1 MLGTGY
7 FLKIAKINSQQE
19 KPICPYCKSHT
30 KSPICKNEL
39 PQKISCH
46 TVGLIPSWTN
56 SCTLTV
62 TKEGNIVF
70 VSHLQN
76 N

>member
-19 KPICPYCKSHT
+19 KPICSYHKNHT
-30 KSPICKNEL
+30 KSPIHKNEL
-39 PQKISCH
+39 PQKILCH

-56 SCTLTV
+56 SRTLTV
-62 TKEGNIVF
+62 TKMVNIVF

>member
-19 KPICPYCKSHT
+19 KPICPCRKNPK

-39 PQKISCH
+39 LQKILCH
-46 TVGLIPSWTN
+46 TVGLSWTN
-56 SCTLTV
+56 SHTLTV
-62 TKEGNIVF
+62 TKKVNIVS